1 MKNIKIGIAVSSYLL
16 LILLS
21 KQYEL
26 AQYLY
31 NIITLIYSFV
41 FLYKIIRLV
50 PQEIRSIRLS
60 VLAFTTLNII
70 AMSLPFT
77 ILSVALFVT
86 VSHFEETYYENN

>member
-31 NIITLIYSFV
+31 SITALIYFFV
-41 FLYKIIRLV
+41 FLYKSVRSI
-50 PQEIRSIRLS
+50 PQEIRSIRS
-60 VLAFTTLNII
+60 GVLVFTILNMV

-77 ILSVALFVT
+77 ILSIALFVT
-86 VSHFEETYYENN
+86 VSHFEETYHENS